1 MWALDFAMVDAF
13 VQANRDRAAGLAA
26 GLAALTLLGGGLSS
40 RARKDEI
47 ALWLMG
53 AQSERNW
60 AMGFTAL
67 FDAVFG
73 ARHFSLGCLL
83 RSAVTSLVAVALIW
97 LLMGQ
102 AGAIGLRLR
111 AELSLGALLAIAL
124 AVNVVADYV
133 SLLETR

>member
-1 MWALDFAMVDAF
+1 MWALDFATVDAF

-26 GLAALTLLGGGLSS
+26 GLAALTPLAGGLSS

-53 AQSERNW
+53 AQSERNR

-73 ARHFSLGCLL
+73 ARHFSWRCVA
-83 RSAVTSLVAVALIW
+83 RSALASLVAVALIW